1 MPKRICKPKNNIPM
15 KKNLLYLFLFI
26 LGTGLQ
32 AQDCSDLFISEY
44 VEGSGNNKA
53 LELYNPTN
61 NAIDLSTY
69 KLVRYSNGETVPYD
83 AQLSGTIAPKSTFVV
98 VLDKRDPNGTGQ
110 EVPVDLEL
118 QAKADLF
125 LSPVYNVNRT
135 MYFNG
140 NDAMTLETVSGDIV
154 DIFGQVGPPMLEDD
168 NGWGNLND
176 TTITYNSG
184 GVPTSYTI
192 QNYIVGPLF
201 WLAWSRDHTLIRKP
215 TVKQGVKENPQPA
228 FMVHVQWDSI
238 PENTF
243 DSLGFHTCE
252 CNTLSIG
259 EPETGKAVIYPNP
272 AIDNKFSITSAEA
285 VARIELLDLTG
296 RLVESVSF
304 DQRANA
310 YTFESAQQLKGMYLV
325 KIIYRSNSVST
336 QKLLFD

>member
-1 MPKRICKPKNNIPM
+1 M
-15 KKNLLYLFLFI
+15 KKNLLYLMLFM
-26 LGTGLQ
+26 LATSLQ
-32 AQDCSDLFISEY
+32 AQDCSNLFISEY

-61 NAIDLSTY
+61 NAINLSTY

-83 AQLSGTIAPKSTFVV
+83 AVLSGTIEPKSAFVV

-118 QAKADLF
+118 QAKADLW

-140 NDAMTLETVSGDIV
+140 NDAMTLETVSGEVI
-154 DIFGQVGPPMLEDD
+154 DIFGQVGPPMTEDD

-215 TVKQGVKENPQPA
+215 TVKQGVTENPQPA

-243 DSLGFHTCE
+243 DSLGFHNCE
-252 CNTLSIG
+252 CNTLSVG
-259 EPETGKAVIYPNP
+259 ENQPEKAIIYPNP

-285 VARIELLDLTG
+285 ISRIELHDLSG
-296 RLVESVSF
+296 RLVEQITF
-304 DQRANA
+304 DQRTNE
-310 YTFESAQQLKGMYLV
+310 YTFESNLELKGFYLV
-325 KIIYRSNSVST
+325 KIVYQSNRIAT
-336 QKLLFD
+336 HKLLFD